1 MLTGDN
7 ERTAHAVAKKAG
19 INRVV
24 ANVIPSEKVDVIR
37 RLQGEKK
44 IVAMVGDGINDAPAL
59 AQAEIGIAIGSGTDV
74 AVEAAGVVLI
84 KDDLRDVPTSIK
96 ISKSTMA
103 KIKQNLFLAFAY
115 NVGLI
120 PLAALGFLHPILAA
134 GAMALSS
141 ISVLSNSL
149 LLKRFKASRRRS
161 N

>member
-1 MLTGDN
+1 MSPG
-7 ERTAHAVAKKAG
+7 AY
-19 INRVV
+19 
-24 ANVIPSEKVDVIR
+24 VIAFNHPNPR
-37 RLQGEKK
+37 
-44 IVAMVGDGINDAPAL
+44 
-59 AQAEIGIAIGSGTDV
+59 GIAIGSGTDV
-74 AVEAAGVVLI
+74 AVEAARVVLI